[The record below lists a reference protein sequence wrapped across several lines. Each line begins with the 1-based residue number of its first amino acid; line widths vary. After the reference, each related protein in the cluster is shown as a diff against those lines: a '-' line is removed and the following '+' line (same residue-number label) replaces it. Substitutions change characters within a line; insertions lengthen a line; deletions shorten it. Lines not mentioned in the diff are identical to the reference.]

1 MIHQVSIHGKID
13 QVNYA
18 WLKQYQLRTGIP
30 MNRLINI
37 AIQRYVEVAQS
48 WQRAKMSGRLI
59 EWAEDALRVGITSTY
74 GMD

>member
-1 MIHQVSIHGKID
+1 MVKQQSLHLKLDIT
-13 QVNYA
+13 NYA

-37 AIQRYVEVAQS
+37 ACQRYIELAQS
-48 WQRAKMSGRLI
+48 WQRAKMGERQI
-59 EWAEDALRVGITSTY
+59 EWVDDARNIGITSTW

>member
-1 MIHQVSIHGKID
+1 MVHQISIHGKID
-13 QVNYA
+13 HANYA

-37 AIQRYVEVAQS
+37 AIQRFVEVAQS
-48 WQRAKMSGRLI
+48 WQRAKMAGRQI
-59 EWAEDALRVGITSTY
+59 EWVDDASNIGIQSTY